1 MVHIL
6 LQSGLENFEHYFTRV
21 WDECNCVVVWAFF
34 GIAFLWDW
42 NENWPF
48 PVLWPLPSFP
58 NLLAYWVQ
66 HFHSIILQIPLNIKK
81 KKDEVSLF
89 KLRIQILRNNKFLN
103 TVLCSRD
110 KTLLTWEQKYRHH
123 LVQYLCIL
131 ERKKKKISLKWSDM
145 SKDRTKELG
154 VEFWSFDSSSRGFLL
169 SHWLQH
175 TSMQISTEMIRY
187 LIWRY

>member
-110 KTLLTWEQKYRHH
+110 KAILTWEQKYRHH